1 MQAKMRANFSFFN
14 QAPGQFAV
22 EMIGIVQANASS
34 GVMLIHGP
42 LGVNAD
48 KSTPNNFDLVLW

>member
-14 QAPGQFAV
+14 QAQGQFV
-22 EMIGIVQANASS
+22 EMIGIVQANAGS

-42 LGVNAD
+42 
-48 KSTPNNFDLVLW
+48 